1 MNWLL
6 RSLQSSLGKK
16 FLVAVTGLALLGFV
30 VTHMLGNL
38 QIFLGRDALNAYAAQ
53 LKALGGLLWV
63 ARAGLLAFFVVHVAT
78 AIRIS
83 LENRAARPVR
93 YAVDPGIQRT
103 VSARGMLVTGL
114 TVFAFVLYHLAHFT
128 WGWVMTDAHMLT
140 ETLADGTTR
149 HDVFS
154 MVVAG
159 FQQPLIAL
167 LYVAAMVLLGLHIR
181 HGSWSFVQTLGL
193 NHHKFAPAIRA
204 AAAGLAWLIVLGNIS
219 MPLAVLF
226 GAIGLPDG
234 VTV

>member
-16 FLVAVTGLALLGFV
+16 FLVAVTGLGLLGFV
-30 VTHMLGNL
+30 VVHMAGNL
-38 QIFLGRDALNAYAAQ
+38 QIFAGRDALNTYAAQ
-53 LKALGGLLWV
+53 LKSLGPLLWIARGGLL
-63 ARAGLLAFFVVHVAT
+63 AIFVGHVAM
-78 AIRIS
+78 AIR
-83 LENRAARPVR
+83 LAAENKAARPVR

-103 VSARGMLVTGL
+103 VSARGMLVTGM
-114 TVFAFVLYHLAHFT
+114 TVLAFALYHLAHFT

-149 HDVFS
+149 HDVYS
-154 MVVAG
+154 MVVAS

-181 HGSWSFVQTLGL
+181 HGAWSFIQTLGL
-193 NHHKFAPAIRA
+193 THHKLAPMLRS
-204 AAAGLAWLIVLGNIS
+204 AAAGAAWLIVLGNIS

-226 GAIGLPDG
+226 GAVGLPDG
-234 VTV
+234 VTL